1 MFPRLVRVIL
11 VVAAVAATPHGV
23 RAQGEVW
30 VLDTPD
36 GFQRMGGAPT
46 LGPYSSLRECDAV
59 RSSEGGFQN
68 NPQARCR
75 QVSSN
80 ASTSNAGRVI
90 SPGYDWRQ
98 DLAQTAVTSFMDGW
112 RRGRAMARQRAAM
125 EEQRRQTDLV
135 AARVRAAQEAE
146 RREEERRQRELAF
159 QRGKAALRELMGL
172 PQAVELGGLQRD
184 GGSSSEL
191 GGLRRGDISE
201 PPASRLR
208 VGPASE
214 IAQPTGGARLDCSV
228 AIAILAA
235 GSALGDNLDEGVYL
249 ARQSRNALV
258 GGGLEVQCPPGV
270 PGIEAVKCTVRRDG
284 RDIPV
289 PCDEAPL
296 TRFYN
301 DVLESTSQE
310 IDRLSAVRQEFP
322 DFPRAKR
329 EATDRVREKMRAL
342 DRARTE
348 EARQPPPTPT
358 PMPTPTPTPAT
369 PPRTRPCSTELCRQA
384 QRELE
389 EAREREEEVDEAM
402 MEEREARSSL
412 QRNVDVLRQIRS
424 NPSGVSS
431 ALRAG
436 TPANR
441 PR

>member
-1 MFPRLVRVIL
+1 MLPRQVRLIML
-11 VVAAVAATPHGV
+11 VVAVAATPQGV
-23 RAQGEVW
+23 HAQSEVW

-46 LGPYSSLRECDAV
+46 LGPYSSLRECEGV

-75 QVSSN
+75 QVSSSS
-80 ASTSNAGRVI
+80 STSNTGRVI

-98 DLAQTAVTSFMDGW
+98 DLAQTAVTSFLDGW

-135 AARVRAAQEAE
+135 AGRVRAAQEAA

-172 PQAVELGGLQRD
+172 PQTVELGGLRRD
-184 GGSSSEL
+184 EASSTEL
-191 GGLRRGDISE
+191 GGLRRGEISE
-201 PPASRLR
+201 PPAPRLR
-208 VGPASE
+208 IGRPSE

-235 GSALGDNLDEGVYL
+235 GSALADNLDEGVYL

-258 GGGLEVQCPPGV
+258 GDGLEVQCPPGV

-284 RDIPV
+284 QDVPV

-296 TRFYN
+296 SRFYD
-301 DVLESTSQE
+301 DVLESTSQA

-322 DFPRAKR
+322 DLARAKR
-329 EATDRVREKMRAL
+329 DAADAVREKAEAL
-342 DRARTE
+342 ERARIE
-348 EARQPPPTPT
+348 EARRPPPTPT
-358 PMPTPTPTPAT
+358 PAPVPTPGPVTL
-369 PPRTRPCSTELCRQA
+369 PRTRPCSTELCRQA

-389 EAREREEEVDEAM
+389 EAREREQEVDEAM
-402 MEEREARSSL
+402 ADESESRSSL

-436 TPANR
+436 IPANR
-441 PR
+441 PP